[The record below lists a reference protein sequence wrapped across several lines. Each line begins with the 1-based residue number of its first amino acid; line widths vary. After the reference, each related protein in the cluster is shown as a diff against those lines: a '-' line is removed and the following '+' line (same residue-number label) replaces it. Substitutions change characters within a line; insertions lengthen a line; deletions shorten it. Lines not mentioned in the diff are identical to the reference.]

1 MDETGWNPEL
11 YKKYIATGLHATP
24 VPEAYGGAGLGDVEC
39 AVITHELARADAG
52 FAMSMEISWVCADMI
67 RLHGSDEQKEKYLTA
82 VADGKLFA
90 FALTEPDSGSDAA
103 GMRTGLKAGRRLV
116 RRQGLQGLDYQRRH
130 CRLLCR
136 HGHYRPGQGRQGHL
150 GLPS

>member
-1 MDETGWNPEL
+1 MGYNFTEEQLAVQDLVRSFAQKEVAPLSRQMDETGWNPEL

-67 RLHGSDEQKEKYLTA
+67 RLHGSDGH
-82 VADGKLFA
+82 AD
-90 FALTEPDSGSDAA
+90 
-103 GMRTGLKAGRRLV
+103 
-116 RRQGLQGLDYQRRH
+116 
-130 CRLLCR
+130 
-136 HGHYRPGQGRQGHL
+136 PG
-150 GLPS
+150 